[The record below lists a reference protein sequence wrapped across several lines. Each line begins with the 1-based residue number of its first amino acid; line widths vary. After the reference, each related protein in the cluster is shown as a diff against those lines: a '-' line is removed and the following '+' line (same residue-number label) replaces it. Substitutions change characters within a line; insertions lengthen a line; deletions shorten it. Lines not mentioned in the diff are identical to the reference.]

1 MPPTILKIGGSVLTE
16 KTDTPTPKPSA
27 IKRCAA
33 EIASY
38 HPSAD
43 NPLILI
49 HGAGSFGH
57 PQAKKHDS
65 PDGFTNSGIIEIHR
79 SVTLLN
85 ELVVD
90 ALIKNNVPAATVH
103 PFGCTVAEAA
113 RISEMHTAPIAL
125 MLARGIVPVLH
136 GDVVMDRTLGASII
150 SGDQIVPYLAALFGA
165 SRIGF
170 GTAVDGVIA
179 DGRVVPEITPVTFE
193 AVRSHIHGSEGTDV
207 TGGMLGKVREL
218 LGIDI
223 DSYIFSAAKP
233 GMIAGF
239 LSGEEPGT
247 RITTTGNRPVAGM
260 HETSP
265 IPTGSGRD

>member
-1 MPPTILKIGGSVLTE
+1 MPPIILKIGGSVLTE

-38 HPSAD
+38 HPSAG

-65 PDGFTNSGIIEIHR
+65 PAGFTNSGIIEIHR

-85 ELVVD
+85 ELVIN
-90 ALIKNNVPAATVH
+90 ALLKNNVPAAPVH
-103 PFGCTVAEAA
+103 PFGSTVADAA
-113 RISEMHTAPIAL
+113 RISEMQTAPIAL
-125 MLARGIVPVLH
+125 MLASGIVPVLH
-136 GDVVMDRTLGASII
+136 GDVVMDRALGASII
-150 SGDQIVPYLAALFGA
+150 SGDQIVPYLATLFGA
-165 SRIGF
+165 VRIGF
-170 GTAVDGVIA
+170 GTAVDGVIV
-179 DGRVVPEITPVTFE
+179 DGKVVPGITPRTFE
-193 AVRSHIHGSEGTDV
+193 AVRSHIHGSGGTDV
-207 TGGMLGKVREL
+207 TGGMFGKVREL

-223 DSYIFSAAKP
+223 DSYIFSAVKP

-247 RITTTGNRPVAGM
+247 RITKT
-260 HETSP
+260 
-265 IPTGSGRD
+265 

>member
-27 IKRCAA
+27 IERCAA

-85 ELVVD
+85 ELVVN
-90 ALIKNNVPAATVH
+90 ALIENNVPAAPVH
-103 PFGCTVAEAA
+103 PFGCTVAEDG

-150 SGDQIVPYLAALFGA
+150 SGDQIVPYLATRFGA

-179 DGRVVPEITPVTFE
+179 DGSVVPEITPETFE

-223 DSYIFSAAKP
+223 DSYIFSAVKP

-247 RITTTGNRPVAGM
+247 RITKKPQSISLRK
-260 HETSP
+260 
-265 IPTGSGRD
+265 

>member
-27 IKRCAA
+27 IERCAA

-43 NPLILI
+43 SPMILV

-65 PDGFTNSGIIEIHR
+65 PGGFTNLGIIEIHR

-85 ELVVD
+85 ELIVD
-90 ALIKNNVPAATVH
+90 ALIEDNVPAAPVH
-103 PFGCTVAEAA
+103 PFGCTVAEGA
-113 RISEMHTAPIAL
+113 RISEMQTAPIAL

-136 GDVVMDRTLGASII
+136 GDVVMDSALGASII
-150 SGDQIVPYLAALFGA
+150 SGDQIVAYLAVLFGA

-179 DGRVVPEITPVTFE
+179 DGKVVSEITPGTFG
-193 AVRSHIHGSEGTDV
+193 AVRPHIHGSEGTDV

-218 LGIDI
+218 LDIDI

-233 GMIAGF
+233 GVIAGF
-239 LSGEEPGT
+239 LSGKEPGT
-247 RITTTGNRPVAGM
+247 RITKTENRPVVDLL
-260 HETSP
+260 ETS
-265 IPTGSGRD
+265 